1 MKDLVKIDSLT
12 PEQMA
17 ERYKVESL
25 SRTQKEIQFLND
37 RITMVAKA
45 SLIIAFEMGRRLVAV
60 KHTLDHGQ
68 FIPWVEENFP
78 SNQRTARR
86 YMQLYD
92 RFKDEPA
99 TLLEDLTLQDAYVM
113 AGIKKTMDPDDCE
126 DDEDQRLKIAGKYD
140 DAAEKA
146 NMVALFKRPT
156 VSGHELKNHRVENIG
171 GRVWVYRK
179 DVGMAAPALDLYLG
193 RPQGLPE
200 PDWLEMQTAYVIAT
214 ELYLAK
220 VEEYEANGVVQPP
233 QDKRILSVVERTE
246 KRRRAS

>member
-17 ERYKVESL
+17 ERYRVESL
-25 SRTQKEIQFLND
+25 SRTVKEIEYLSG
-37 RITMVAKA
+37 RIHIAARVA
-45 SLIIAFEMGRRLVAV
+45 LIVAFEIGRRLVAV
-60 KHTLDHGQ
+60 KQTLDHGQ
-68 FIPWVEENFP
+68 FLPWLSEHF
-78 SNQRTARR
+78 SSTRRTAAN
-86 YMQLYD
+86 YMKLYE

-99 TLLEDLTLQDAYVM
+99 TLLEDLSLQDAYVV
-113 AGIKKTMDPDDCE
+113 AGIKKTSCPDE
-126 DDEDQRLKIAGKYD
+126 EEDEDQRLKIAGKYD
-140 DAAEKA
+140 EAAEKA

-156 VSGHELKNHRVENIG
+156 ASGHELRNHRVENVG

-179 DVGMAAPALDLYLG
+179 DVGIAAPAIDLYLG

-200 PDWLEMQTAYVIAT
+200 PDWIEMQTAFVVAT

-220 VEEYEANGVVQPP
+220 VEEYEASGVVQPP
-233 QDKRILSVVERTE
+233 KDKRLLSVMPQVD

>member
-1 MKDLVKIDSLT
+1 MKDLVKIESLT
-12 PEQMA
+12 PEQMS
-17 ERYKVESL
+17 ERYRVESL

-37 RITMVAKA
+37 RMTMVAKA
-45 SLIIAFEMGRRLVAV
+45 SLVIAFEMGRRLVAV

-68 FIPWVEENFP
+68 FLPWIEENFP
-78 SNQRTARR
+78 STRRTAVN
-86 YMQLYD
+86 YMKLYD

-99 TLLEDLTLQDAYVM
+99 TLLEDLSLQDAYVM
-113 AGIKKTMDPDDCE
+113 AGIKKTSCPDEE

-156 VSGHELKNHRVENIG
+156 VSGHELRNHRVENVG

-179 DVGMAAPALDLYLG
+179 DVGIAAPAIDLYLG

-200 PDWLEMQTAYVIAT
+200 PDWIEMQTAFVVAT

-220 VEEYEANGVVQPP
+220 VEEYEASGVVQPP
-233 QDKRILSVVERTE
+233 KDKRLLSVMPQVD